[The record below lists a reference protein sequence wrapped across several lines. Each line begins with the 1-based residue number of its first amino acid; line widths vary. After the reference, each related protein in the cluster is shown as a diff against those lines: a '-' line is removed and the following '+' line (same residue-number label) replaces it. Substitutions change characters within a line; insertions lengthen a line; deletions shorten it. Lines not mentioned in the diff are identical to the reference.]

1 MRVYFPVTAC
11 IVVSVVATIVLNL
24 FLRWRR

>member
-1 MRVYFPVTAC
+1 MRVYFPIMAC
-11 IVVSVVATIVLNL
+11 IVVSVVATIVLNV